1 MNDWSAVGE
10 KGRKIAF
17 DLTITPLQIKTES
30 EIGSGG
36 KILVDFD
43 DEDDFTTPVW
53 IKVVLTSTPTY
64 TICYCEPNNLELDLP
79 TITSD
84 VDKIWTFKKD
94 GSILKLLC
102 NEHEVNS
109 FDTSKSEITNCKEY
123 WNKDLKYIRFDTE
136 DTASFLFRGFRDGK

>member
-1 MNDWSAVGE
+1 MSDWSAVGE
-10 KGRKIAF
+10 GKRNIAF
-17 DLTITPLQIKTES
+17 DLNITPLQIKTES

-36 KILVDFD
+36 KILVEF

-64 TICYCEPNNLELDLP
+64 TIRYCEPYNLQLDLP
-79 TITSD
+79 TSD
-84 VDKIWTFKKD
+84 KDKIWTFKKD

-109 FDTSKSEITNCKEY
+109 FDILTSEYPNCKEY
-123 WNKDLKYIRFDTE
+123 WNQELKYIRFDAE
-136 DTASFLFRGFRDGK
+136 DTASLFFRGFRDGK